1 MTPDEQLNLRK
12 GTVSAPTADRRA
24 TGVFSPTRAEIPQ
37 RTLRTDRWWQAPLLT
52 NLGLAAF
59 VIYAT
64 VRAFWGSAYWVEDY
78 HYLTPF
84 YSPCIST
91 ACAPGSSHLGQWVGE
106 LPWFIP
112 MAFISLPFLLAFR
125 LTCYYY
131 RKAYYRSV
139 WQSPTACAVAEPHA
153 KYTGET
159 RLPLIMQNLHRY
171 FFYAA
176 VLISLLNTYDAI
188 VAFHSPSGFGFG
200 LGNVILVG
208 NVILLWVYTVS
219 CHSCRHVTGGRL
231 KHFSKHPVRYWMWTQ
246 VSKLNTR
253 HMLFAW
259 ITLGTLVL
267 TDFYIMLVAS
277 GTISDLRFIG

>member
-1 MTPDEQLNLRK
+1 M
-12 GTVSAPTADRRA
+12 SAPTTNPPGTG
-24 TGVFSPTRAEIPQ
+24 TGVFSPTRAAMLQ
-37 RTLRTDRWWQAPLLT
+37 RTLRTDRWLKAPILT
-52 NLGLAAF
+52 DLGLAAF

-64 VRAFWGSAYWVEDY
+64 ARAFWQDAYWVPKY

-84 YSPCIST
+84 YSPCVST
-91 ACAPGSSHLGQWVGE
+91 GCTPEASHFGQF
-106 LPWFIP
+106 LPDVWWLP
-112 MAFISLPFLLAFR
+112 YAALSLPFLLLFR

-159 RLPLIMQNLHRY
+159 KLPLIIQNSHRY
-171 FFYAA
+171 FFYIA
-176 VLISLLNTYDAI
+176 VLISLVNTYDALK
-188 VAFHSPSGFGFG
+188 AFHSEDGPGGFGFG
-200 LGNVILVG
+200 LGNVILVI
-208 NVILLWVYTVS
+208 NVTLLWVYTLS

-231 KHFSKHPVRYWMWTQ
+231 KHFSKHPVRYWLWTQ
-246 VSKLNTR
+246 ISKINAR
-253 HMLFAW
+253 HMEFAW
-259 ITLGTLVL
+259 ITLGTLML